1 MKQKK
6 CFIHENF
13 PCSTMPMLNRDM
25 GPNMMKATMDLTTN
39 LKYLFGPMKT
49 LPKNILT
56 LELVVRL
63 NMVAKGMKW
72 LNRHVGVTTKGR
84 FMAMFTM
91 NRT

>member
-1 MKQKK
+1 
-6 CFIHENF
+6 
-13 PCSTMPMLNRDM
+13 MPMLNRDM
-25 GPNMMKATMDLTTN
+25 GPNMMKATMDLSLTTN
-39 LKYLFGPMKT
+39 LNYLFCLMKT
-49 LPKNILT
+49 LPKNIPN

>member
-1 MKQKK
+1 
-6 CFIHENF
+6 
-13 PCSTMPMLNRDM
+13 MPD
-25 GPNMMKATMDLTTN
+25 PN
-39 LKYLFGPMKT
+39 LKYLFCLMKT
-49 LPKNILT
+49 LHKNILN

-63 NMVAKGMKW
+63 NMVAKSMKW